1 MTKTVVSNPYSVK
14 NIKTFTGREGH
25 GFECS
30 LYRDGKSIGK
40 VVDVANGG
48 SINFYL
54 NKEEIER
61 LDKYCSANLGQET
74 FSDGISVDV
83 DKDMFVCRLVDE
95 LMNMKQYKRWC
106 KKQTVF
112 CIDGDQE
119 GKFRTINKIF
129 DDKVKAYLVKTYPD
143 CGLRIIN
150 EEI

>member
-1 MTKTVVSNPYSVK
+1 MNMTKTVVSNPYSVK

-25 GFECS
+25 GFESS

-54 NKEEIER
+54 DKEEIER
-61 LDKYCSANLGQET
+61 LDKYCS
-74 FSDGISVDV
+74 
-83 DKDMFVCRLVDE
+83 DKDIFLCRLIDE

>member
-54 NKEEIER
+54 DKEEIER
-61 LDKYCSANLGQET
+61 LDKYCS
-74 FSDGISVDV
+74 
-83 DKDMFVCRLVDE
+83 DKDIFLCRLIDE